1 MSKTTV
7 RQTSTPSK
15 QSIWQHTLQFTKGVG
30 KAATGTV
37 VCLSLLSGAVI
48 TGGLVGLALSFR
60 NLPDVRVLE
69 SYSPT
74 ETSYIYDVKGRLL
87 NRLHGEANREVVA
100 LEDISPELKQAVL
113 AIEDSHFYQHQGV
126 NPTSIARAL
135 VVNWESGQVVE
146 GASTITMQ
154 LVKNVFLSPDRTFSR
169 KLAEAVLALRVEQ
182 VFTKDEILEM
192 YLNTIYWGHNNY
204 GVETAAK
211 SYFQKSA
218 DELSLSEATMMAG
231 LIQAPEQY
239 SPFIDY
245 AETKRRQAIV
255 LSRMEDLGWI
265 TPKTADE
272 ALAAPLLVGKPTA
285 WQQSKL
291 PVITEAVR
299 AELYERFGKEV
310 VEEGGLRVQTSIDFF
325 FQQMAE
331 EAVQDA
337 HQQLTNRGLRNHQ
350 MAIVAVDPRTH
361 FVKAMVGSV
370 NYEASQFNRAIQS
383 RRQPGSSFKPF
394 VYYAAFATGKYT
406 PESMIKD
413 APVKYRDGSG
423 YYRPKNYGGGFAGDV
438 SLRKALM
445 QSRNIPAVK
454 LGQEVG
460 LNNVIDV
467 TKKLGV
473 KSPLQPV
480 VSLPLG
486 SIGVTPLEM
495 AGAYATFANNG
506 WHSDP
511 TFIVRVSDSQ
521 GNILLDNQPEP
532 KLVLDQWAVASLNNV
547 LQGVVESGTGTQ
559 AKIGRPAAGKTGTT
573 SSERDVWFVG
583 YVPQLATAVW
593 IGNDDYRPLGAGV
606 TGGGFAAP
614 VWRKFM
620 QRALVGEPV
629 QQFTPPSQFQRP
641 QPPSN

>member
-7 RQTSTPSK
+7 RQTNTPSK
-15 QSIWQHTLQFTKGVG
+15 RSLWEHTLQFTKGVA
-30 KAATGTV
+30 KSATGTI

-74 ETSYIYDVKGRLL
+74 ETSYIYDIKGRLL
-87 NRLHGEANREVVA
+87 SRLHGEANREVVE
-100 LEDISPELKQAVL
+100 LEEISPELKQAVL

-135 VVNWESGQVVE
+135 LVNWESGQVVE

-154 LVKNVFLSPDRTFSR
+154 LVKNVFLSPERSFNR

-182 VFTKDEILEM
+182 VFSKDEILEM

-218 DELSLSEATMMAG
+218 DELTLSEAAMMAG

-239 SPFIDY
+239 SPFINY
-245 AETKRRQAIV
+245 GETKRRQAVV
-255 LSRMEDLGWI
+255 LNRMEELGWI
-265 TPKTADE
+265 TAKNADE
-272 ALAAPLLVGKPTA
+272 ALSAPLLVGKPTA

-299 AELYERFGKEV
+299 AELNQRFGKEV
-310 VEEGGLRVQTSIDFF
+310 IEEGGLRVQTSIDLF
-325 FQQMAE
+325 FQRMAE
-331 EAVQDA
+331 ETVQDA
-337 HQQLTNRGLRNHQ
+337 HQQLTQRGLRNHQ
-350 MAIVAVDPRTH
+350 IAIVAVDPRTH

-370 NYEASQFNRAIQS
+370 NYESSQFNRAMQS

-394 VYYAAFATGKYT
+394 VFYTAFATGKYT
-406 PESMIKD
+406 PESMIQD
-413 APVKYRDGSG
+413 TPVRYRDGSG
-423 YYRPKNYGGGFAGDV
+423 YYEPQNYGGGFAGSV
-438 SLRKALM
+438 SLRSTLK
-445 QSRNIPAVK
+445 QSRNVPAVK
-454 LGQEVG
+454 LGQEIG
-460 LNNVIDV
+460 LSNVIEV
-467 TKKLGV
+467 TNKLGIE
-473 KSPLQPV
+473 SPLQPV
-480 VSLPLG
+480 ISLPLG
-486 SIGVTPLEM
+486 SIGVTPLEI

-511 TFIVRVSDSQ
+511 TFIVRVTDSQ
-521 GNILLDNQPEP
+521 GNVLLDNQPEP
-532 KLVLDQWAVASLNNV
+532 KLVLDQWAVASLNSV
-547 LQGVVESGTGTQ
+547 LQEVVLSGTGTAAQ
-559 AKIGRPAAGKTGTT
+559 LGRPVAGKTGTT
-573 SSERDVWFVG
+573 TSERDVWFVG

-593 IGNDDYRPLGAGV
+593 IGNDDYRPLGYGV

-620 QRALVGEPV
+620 QRALEGEPI
-629 QQFTPPSQFQRP
+629 QQFAAPSQFQRP
-641 QPPSN
+641 QPSSN